1 MQFHSFSYAGQAVDD
16 RNYELYAG
24 AEVMMLE
31 YLGRLSRTPPGCV
44 WQDLSPYSGVVT
56 SVVAEKVAVACYS

>member
-16 RNYELYAG
+16 RDYELYAG
-24 AEVMMLE
+24 AEERMTE
-31 YLGRLSRTPPGCV
+31 YLWRLARKPPGCV

-56 SVVAEKVAVACYS
+56 SVMAHEVVVAYYS